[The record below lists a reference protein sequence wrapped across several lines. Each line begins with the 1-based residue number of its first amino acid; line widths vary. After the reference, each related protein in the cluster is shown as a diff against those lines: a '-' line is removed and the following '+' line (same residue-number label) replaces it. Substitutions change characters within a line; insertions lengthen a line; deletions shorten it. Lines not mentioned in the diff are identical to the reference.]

1 MSAARGYTGG
11 RLGRAA
17 WPRRPAGRGFT
28 LVEVLIAIAILAM
41 ISTLLFTS
49 FSSLKRSKDGIRRV
63 SERHREGRM
72 AMARVARELQSA
84 YISRHL
90 PPDINQAVVR
100 TAFIGTQGAP
110 ADRIDFNAFV
120 HRRMDRDARESDQV
134 ELSYFGMPSETE
146 RGVFDLVRRNNTRL
160 DHEPEKGGRVQI
172 LATDI
177 DLFDLRYL
185 DPLTGL
191 WVEEWDSTESIK
203 QFERMPLQVRVVL
216 VLNGGARGSEGRARD
231 PLTFATKVSMPLL
244 QPLSFALE

>member
-1 MSAARGYTGG
+1 MSRSRRDAGGLARLVA
-11 RLGRAA
+11 RRRGRAWA
-17 WPRRPAGRGFT
+17 GFT

-49 FSSLKRSKDGIRRV
+49 FSSLKRSKDGVRRV

-72 AMARVARELQSA
+72 AISRVARELQSA

-120 HRRMDRDARESDQV
+120 HRRMDRDARESDQA
-134 ELSYFGMPSETE
+134 ELSYFGMASETE
-146 RGVFDLVRRNNTRL
+146 RGVFDLVRRTNPKL

-203 QFERMPLQVRVVL
+203 QFDRMPLQVRVIL
-216 VLNGGARGSEGRARD
+216 ILNGGARVSQGRGRD
-231 PLTFATKVSMPLL
+231 PLTFATKVSIPLL
-244 QPLSFALE
+244 QPLSFGVE